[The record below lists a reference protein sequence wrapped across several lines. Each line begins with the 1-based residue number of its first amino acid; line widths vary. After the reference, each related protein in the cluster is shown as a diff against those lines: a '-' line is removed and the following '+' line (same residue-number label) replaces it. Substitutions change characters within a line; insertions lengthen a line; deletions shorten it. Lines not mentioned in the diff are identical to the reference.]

1 MAAAQVTYVR
11 ENSAFYRDRLSPD
24 AGTTPFANLEEFA
37 SIVSPVT
44 KAELVAAQ
52 SADPP
57 YGPLL
62 AVAPRELVRNW
73 IYPAGQVLA
82 LSAHDQDTQEQ
93 MYADGLACTGL
104 TADDIVD
111 ITFQYG
117 WVAAGTIWDA
127 GAQRLGATVVPGA
140 AGESARHAHNLRHV
154 KATSIIGFPT
164 FLNRIA
170 DSAVTSG
177 IDPAVDLS
185 IRHLIIV
192 GEWHSADAKAK
203 LSARFGGA
211 AVREAYGTGETGLV
225 ATECEAGEGLMHVH
239 PDVLV
244 EVREATT
251 GELVAEGEP
260 GELYITPLKAHAMP
274 VVRMRTGDITGT
286 HTIAPCSCGRS
297 TLRIG
302 TIIGRVSDLL
312 RVKGSFLSRGLLQEL
327 LDEVAPGSGAFH
339 IEVSRPD
346 GMDRLVMRTELVP
359 AEEAV
364 AANLS
369 RRIRERV
376 GVLVEVESHPLASLA
391 TVDAWFTDVR
401 QDS

>member
-170 DSAVTSG
+170 D
-177 IDPAVDLS
+177 
-185 IRHLIIV
+185 
-192 GEWHSADAKAK
+192 SADAKAK